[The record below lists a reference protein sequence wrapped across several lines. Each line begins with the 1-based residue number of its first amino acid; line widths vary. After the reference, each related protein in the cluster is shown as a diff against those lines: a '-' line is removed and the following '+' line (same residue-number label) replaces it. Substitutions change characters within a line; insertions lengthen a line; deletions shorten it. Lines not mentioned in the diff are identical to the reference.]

1 MGHVLT
7 EKHVK
12 WHYKVSHQCEV
23 LKKNYAVQQERT
35 RVHSTQYL
43 SVSGEDRKNPKFPR
57 ARSLPDYG
65 QRLSNPAGVRMA
77 EGNENVTLEKKCCFH
92 ILLGSHKEEASN
104 IILLGGFRV

>member
-1 MGHVLT
+1 MTLQSKSPV
-7 EKHVK
+7 
-12 WHYKVSHQCEV
+12 W
-23 LKKNYAVQQERT
+23 
-35 RVHSTQYL
+35 STQKEELRSSARKDESPLYPVL
-43 SVSGEDRKNPKFPR
+43 SVSGEDRKNPNFPW
-57 ARSLPDYG
+57 AKSLPDYG